1 MELAI
6 DIIVWALLLS
16 GGVFAIIGGIGILRM
31 PDVYT
36 RLHGAGITDTLG
48 AGLIL
53 TGLAVHEGFTLVTV
67 KLVLIFIFLILTS
80 PVSSHAL
87 ANAAYASGVRPILK
101 DDLKKSANSSDGAA
115 AK

>member
-1 MELAI
+1 MALAN
-6 DIIVWALLLS
+6 DILVWALLLT
-16 GGVFAIIGGIGILRM
+16 GGVFGVIGGIGILRL

-67 KLVLIFIFLILTS
+67 KLVLIFIFLMLTS

-87 ANAAYASGVRPILK
+87 ANAAYASGIRPILK
-101 DDLKKSANSSDGAA
+101 DDLKKA
-115 AK
+115 AKPSGGVPAE